1 MYFAYILAQEFVFM
15 IDSINLAWLYSSKHN
30 ESGIGFNLFPM
41 LLSKIDRK
49 KHKSLVFIDLL

>member
-30 ESGIGFNLFPM
+30 ESGIGFNLFLM